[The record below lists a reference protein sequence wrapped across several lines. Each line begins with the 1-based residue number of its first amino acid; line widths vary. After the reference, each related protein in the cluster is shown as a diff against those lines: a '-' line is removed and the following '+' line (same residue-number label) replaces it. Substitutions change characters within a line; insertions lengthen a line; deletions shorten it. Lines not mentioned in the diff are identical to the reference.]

1 MSRLLI
7 NSHGMIE
14 TLWKKN
20 PSAASGKASTTMDSP
35 KFEEAATDFTERGQ
49 GRSRTDGGWKKMAG
63 FDGDFDGL
71 RKNWN

>member
-7 NSHGMIE
+7 NFHGMIE

-20 PSAASGKASTTMDSP
+20 PSAASGKVSTAMASP

-49 GRSRTDGGWKKMAG
+49 GRSRTDGGMEKNG
-63 FDGDFDGL
+63 GL
-71 RKNWN
+71 